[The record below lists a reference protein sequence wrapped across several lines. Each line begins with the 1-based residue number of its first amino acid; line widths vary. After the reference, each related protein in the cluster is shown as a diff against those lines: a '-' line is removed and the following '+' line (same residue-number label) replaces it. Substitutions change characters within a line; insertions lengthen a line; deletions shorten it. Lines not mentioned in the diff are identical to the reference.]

1 MTIAHQIDSIQAI
14 EILDSRGFPTIGC
27 WVTSGDYKAF
37 SAIPSGASCGQHEA
51 YELRDADLSRYNG
64 KGCQQAIRHIHEI
77 IQPKLL
83 GFPVSPRKIDYLLR
97 SLDES
102 SVYSNIGANA
112 VLSVSMAVYKL
123 YSTIYSKSLYESFD
137 INSRFKLPIPLFNVI
152 NGGCHASNNIDIQE
166 FMLVPTAFDTF
177 KDSLRCGSEVFH
189 ALKKL
194 LLERNFPISVGDE
207 GGFAPNFDTVDEVF
221 QLMTEAVECAGYQ
234 LHKHVSFAI
243 DFASSEFYDGKR
255 YRLSGLG
262 KTLTTNQWIDQ
273 IKQWVDRYP
282 IILLEDPIAED
293 DYDGWLTLTRELGS
307 RLLLVGDD
315 LLVTQAKRLQ
325 RAIDDGLCNSI
336 LIKPNQVGTISQTLE
351 TIDLAKQHKFDYV
364 ISHRSGET
372 EDTFISDLA
381 VGTGANYI
389 KAGSLNRSERLA
401 KYNRLLQIEHELS
414 SVDPV

>member
-1 MTIAHQIDSIQAI
+1 
-14 EILDSRGFPTIGC
+14 
-27 WVTSGDYKAF
+27 
-37 SAIPSGASCGQHEA
+37 
-51 YELRDADLSRYNG
+51 
-64 KGCQQAIRHIHEI
+64 GCQQAIRHIHEI

-293 DYDGWLTLTRELGS
+293 DYDG
-307 RLLLVGDD
+307 
-315 LLVTQAKRLQ
+315 
-325 RAIDDGLCNSI
+325 
-336 LIKPNQVGTISQTLE
+336 
-351 TIDLAKQHKFDYV
+351 
-364 ISHRSGET
+364 
-372 EDTFISDLA
+372 
-381 VGTGANYI
+381 
-389 KAGSLNRSERLA
+389 
-401 KYNRLLQIEHELS
+401 
-414 SVDPV
+414 

>member
-152 NGGCHASNNIDIQE
+152 NGGCHA
-166 FMLVPTAFDTF
+166 
-177 KDSLRCGSEVFH
+177 
-189 ALKKL
+189 
-194 LLERNFPISVGDE
+194 
-207 GGFAPNFDTVDEVF
+207 
-221 QLMTEAVECAGYQ
+221 
-234 LHKHVSFAI
+234 
-243 DFASSEFYDGKR
+243 
-255 YRLSGLG
+255 
-262 KTLTTNQWIDQ
+262 
-273 IKQWVDRYP
+273 
-282 IILLEDPIAED
+282 
-293 DYDGWLTLTRELGS
+293 
-307 RLLLVGDD
+307 
-315 LLVTQAKRLQ
+315 
-325 RAIDDGLCNSI
+325 
-336 LIKPNQVGTISQTLE
+336 
-351 TIDLAKQHKFDYV
+351 
-364 ISHRSGET
+364 
-372 EDTFISDLA
+372 
-381 VGTGANYI
+381 
-389 KAGSLNRSERLA
+389 
-401 KYNRLLQIEHELS
+401 
-414 SVDPV
+414 